1 MCPGSVCHQH
11 EHFKNI
17 EEIAVNTE
25 KIEDRECGGASGGG
39 GASLL
44 SYTRNRMFAYHPP
57 VEADQVYSLR
67 WFGGPEAHK
76 EMTTGSVSLNS
87 GLKKTKIFHFQKR
100 NFTEKNVK

>member
-1 MCPGSVCHQH
+1 MNS
-11 EHFKNI
+11 
-17 EEIAVNTE
+17 E

-100 NFTEKNVK
+100 NFTKKNVK